1 MRARR
6 LADSPPWACRV
17 RAVSLEANDSAVYFC
32 NIKESLWGPSQ
43 TEKVVGD
50 GTAHFQSCGGGERF
64 DIEKSKEL
72 FAVKKRAGTMR
83 GSLTDA
89 LAQMGDYPSV
99 KFQETDSFSR
109 VEVYRVGAESLDEAM
124 EIIRLKKPGVKWCS
138 HVYNMH
144 GDDEGAMVPTDCI
157 YMEVKPGAD
166 ASKINKVLDEL
177 GLELMPMEG
186 SGFLLRLTD
195 ASFENPIKIANALAE
210 RGDVELA
217 EPDFSMKVCLHGYR
231 PLDTLFPQQW
241 HLENRGGFGL
251 IEGADVSAPDAWEI
265 TRGDRSIVVCVMDD
279 GVQLDHPDFSSP
291 GKILSPFD
299 FGQNDDRPAPVFS
312 SDNHGTACAGVAVAD
327 ENETGV
333 VGMAPGCALMPI
345 RTSGTIS
352 DSTIDDLFEYAR
364 VSGADVISCS
374 WGVAT
379 RFFTLSTRMK
389 NAIRRAALEGRNG
402 KGCVIL
408 FAAGNEN
415 SPVDGVKDGVRVR
428 SGFARHPEVITISAS
443 NSRDVRSTYSNF
455 GPEIWVAAPSS
466 GAGGRRIVTTDRTG
480 AAGYQSGAYT
490 TVEGFGGTSSSTPL
504 VAGVCGL
511 MLSVNPDLTS
521 TDVKEILGETADK
534 IDADNGNYNPEGH
547 SKWYGWGRVNA
558 FRAVSEARN
567 RLSPSP
573 VKRITFERTPGLA
586 VPDFPLPGVSDAIQ
600 VEDAGIVRSAS
611 VSVDIT
617 HTFRGDLRILLVTP
631 DGSRITL
638 RDRKMD
644 GRNNVV
650 HTYTAEGTAAL
661 SVLSGKPARGSWE
674 LRVID
679 MAKADTGI
687 VNSWTLTLDLE
698 PESDTVVEATP
709 GMLIPDNDP
718 VGIVSEIQVDHGG
731 PLGKIELT
739 VDITHSWQ
747 GDLSVTLE
755 TPGGVSAS
763 LHQLTGGSTDNLK
776 KTYSALDTDSLA
788 ALVDAGV
795 AIRGTWKLLVSD
807 HASADVGKL
816 NAWKLVLGS

>member
-1 MRARR
+1 METKSDSKGGGGANSSLSIMR
-6 LADSPPWACRV
+6 
-17 RAVSLEANDSAVYFC
+17 
-32 NIKESLWGPSQ
+32 
-43 TEKVVGD
+43 
-50 GTAHFQSCGGGERF
+50 GGERF
-64 DIEKSKEL
+64 DIEKSKAL

-89 LAQMGDYPSV
+89 LAEMEGAPLV
-99 KFQETDSFSR
+99 TFRETESSSR
-109 VEVYRVGAESLDEAM
+109 VEVYRVGAESLDGAM
-124 EIIRLKKPGVKWCS
+124 EIIRQNKPGVEWCS
-138 HVYNMH
+138 HVYNMP
-144 GDDEGAMVPTDCI
+144 GDQDGAMVPTDCI

-166 ASKINKVLDEL
+166 ASKINKELDDF
-177 GLELMPMEG
+177 GLELMPMAG

-195 ASFENPIKIANALAE
+195 ASVENPIKIANALAE
-210 RGDVELA
+210 RGDVALA
-217 EPDFSMKVCLHGYR
+217 EPDFSMKISLHGYR

-251 IEGADVSAPDAWEI
+251 TEGADVSAPDAWEI
-265 TRGDRSIVVCVMDD
+265 TRGDRSVVVCVMDD
-279 GVQLDHPDFSSP
+279 GVQLDHPDFSSA
-291 GKILSPFD
+291 GKILAPFD

-352 DSTIDDLFEYAR
+352 DETIDDLFEYAR
-364 VSGADVISCS
+364 VNGADVISCS
-374 WGVAT
+374 WGVAS

-415 SPVDGVKDGVRVR
+415 SPVDGFKEGVGRVR
-428 SGFARHPEVITISAS
+428 SGFAMHPQVITVSAS
-443 NSRDVRSTYSNF
+443 NSRDVKSNYSNF

-504 VAGVCGL
+504 VAGICGL

-534 IDADNGNYNPEGH
+534 IDSGNGNYNPEGH
-547 SKWYGWGRVNA
+547 SNWYGWGRVNA

-567 RLSPSP
+567 RLSPAP
-573 VKRITFERTPGLA
+573 VKRITFERSPGLA

-600 VEDAGIVRSAS
+600 VEAPGILRSVS

-617 HTFRGDLRILLVTP
+617 HTFRGDLRILLLTP

-638 RDRKMD
+638 RDREAD
-644 GRNNVV
+644 GRDNLV
-650 HTYTAEGTAAL
+650 HTYTPDGTPAL
-661 SVLSGKPARGSWE
+661 SGLFGKPARGSWE
-674 LRVID
+674 LRVMD

-687 VNSWTLTLDLE
+687 VNNWTLTLDLE
-698 PESDTVVEATP
+698 PDGDTVVETTP

-718 VGIVSEIQVDHGG
+718 AGIVSEIQVDRGG
-731 PLGKIELT
+731 ALGKIELT
-739 VDITHSWQ
+739 VDITHTWQ
-747 GDLSVTLE
+747 GDLSVALE

-763 LHQLTGGSTDNLK
+763 LHQLTGGSTDNIK
-776 KTYSALDTDSLA
+776 TTYSASDTDSLA

-795 AIRGTWKLLVSD
+795 PTQGIWKLHVSD